1 MVLRNHFLRPICH
14 LLHKDKE
21 LLVLRN
27 NFRATKKFLIAIFD
41 CTFNHVD
48 RNLFLVPHNF
58 EFLKTPF
65 LQVMGK
71 NFMLT
76 TSGTVWDFSLP
87 HWQLTSWSMDF
98 CMTQAVSLE
107 VRFLLGLDLRFFKI
121 SCQNDKR
128 IIGIKFWS
136 VWYQII
142 EVQLDSCAHGQLTC
156 DDNFFQ
162 KYP

>member
-1 MVLRNHFLRPICH
+1 
-14 LLHKDKE
+14 
-21 LLVLRN
+21 
-27 NFRATKKFLIAIFD
+27 
-41 CTFNHVD
+41 
-48 RNLFLVPHNF
+48 
-58 EFLKTPF
+58 
-65 LQVMGK
+65 MGK
-71 NFMLT
+71 SFMLIT
-76 TSGTVWDFSLP
+76 YGTVWDFSLP

-162 KYP
+162 KSLVIGRFGQMYVPSLGYEFGLQRIRVVWTAPYSSLSQIFNFS

>member
-1 MVLRNHFLRPICH
+1 MS
-14 LLHKDKE
+14 DKQIIFCIE
-21 LLVLRN
+21 ILPKFHYSLVILYPPFEN
-27 NFRATKKFLIAIFD
+27 STTCIAISGQI
-41 CTFNHVD
+41 
-48 RNLFLVPHNF
+48 LFFGSRQFWNS
-58 EFLKTPF
+58 KTPF

-71 NFMLT
+71 NFMLIT
-76 TSGTVWDFSLP
+76 YGTVWDFSLP

-107 VRFLLGLDLRFFKI
+107 VRFLLGLDVRCFKI

-142 EVQLDSCAHGQLTC
+142 EVQLDSCVHGQLTF
-156 DDNFFQ
+156 DDDFFF
-162 KYP
+162 KNPW